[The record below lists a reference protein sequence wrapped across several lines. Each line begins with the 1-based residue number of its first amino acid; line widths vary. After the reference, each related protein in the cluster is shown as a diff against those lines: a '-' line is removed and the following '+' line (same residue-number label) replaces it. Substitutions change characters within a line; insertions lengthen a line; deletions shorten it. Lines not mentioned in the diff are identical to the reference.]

1 MSRRTAF
8 RDAESRGL
16 ALRENQRRAEM
27 RNKLL
32 ATVAVAAVVGFGGF
46 AAAQSQMGGESNKAP
61 SGATSTQQKS
71 GGGGMSGTQS
81 GNKTLN
87 PSSTQSSN
95 PSRNQ
100 SAQEKSGKDNE
111 RLGQGQEQKGMTR
124 GAQQE
129 KGGMEQKG
137 AQQERGLQKNQKGAQ
152 EKTQE
157 KSSTKGA
164 QQERGMQQR
173 GAQQQQQPSATQQR
187 GAQQPSVSGRGTTE
201 QTGQAGVTG
210 GSRGG
215 SVQLSEDQR
224 SQIKTVIGRGSG
236 PRLSRSDVSFG
247 LSVGTRVPRSVHFV
261 TLPSEIVRI
270 IPQYR
275 GFDYFLVEDEIVI
288 VDPRTLEIVAVIPA

>member
-71 GGGGMSGTQS
+71 GGGGMSGAQS

-137 AQQERGLQKNQKGAQ
+137 AQQERG
-152 EKTQE
+152 
-157 KSSTKGA
+157 
-164 QQERGMQQR
+164 MQQR

-210 GSRGG
+210 GARGG

>member
-1 MSRRTAF
+1 
-8 RDAESRGL
+8 
-16 ALRENQRRAEM
+16 M

-46 AAAQSQMGGESNKAP
+46 AAAQSQMGGESNKAM
-61 SGATSTQQKS
+61 SGATQEKS
-71 GGGGMSGTQS
+71 GGMSGTQS

-173 GAQQQQQPSATQQR
+173 GAQQQPSATQQR

-210 GSRGG
+210 GARGG

-288 VDPRTLEIVAVIPA
+288 VDPHTLEIVAIIPA